1 MSKENIL
8 NLKFFENYNV
18 TIITGFLRE
27 FWPVIVAISN
37 FSRMV
42 NGVWTKNVKSTAIKG
57 KD

>member
-8 NLKFFENYNV
+8 KLKFFENYDV